1 MIYALLFALLVQPS
15 FSLEP
20 IDGDPDVQA
29 SVPAEDVLSPVQE
42 AMILDQ
48 GSPDFW
54 AGYKLGRR
62 AERIEIHFRTTDHM
76 VSNRTGSGQVGEDPL
91 ALVTPEQAAAQ
102 RFQGMLFLIV
112 SIGISG
118 GALLFLV
125 SSWWR
130 KGPTPTNPG

>member
-29 SVPAEDVLSPVQE
+29 HSSTEDMLFP
-42 AMILDQ
+42 
-48 GSPDFW
+48 
-54 AGYKLGRR
+54 
-62 AERIEIHFRTTDHM
+62 
-76 VSNRTGSGQVGEDPL
+76 VGEEISPELWYVVGYTDGKREGRSEML
-91 ALVTPEQAAAQ
+91 LEMIEQLQGGQMRENLTTPSPRETSEQRAAQ